1 MNCFKEVKIYFKEKV
16 VGTIFFEYFGDKE
29 IISFSFSN
37 EYLIDP
43 VNSLILD
50 PCLSLYEGRQYAN
63 EKLFFGF
70 INDMLPDRWG
80 KSLISKKI
88 YPDMKRFSL
97 QISIYDYLIN
107 VNDDLRCGALKL
119 SFSKK
124 EDKFLN
130 SVSDILNISEI
141 EKEAVEFNSNYLTK
155 MNIDLLISA
164 GSSLGG
170 ARPKS
175 NCLDENKELWIAKFP
190 SKNDLIDI
198 EKCECAMLKLAKL
211 SGINVPDFNVNKLSR
226 YGSTLFTKRFDR
238 KNGKSF
244 HFISA
249 MTLLGAKDGE
259 NENYSYLD
267 LVSLIKAYS
276 SKPSEDLKELYRR
289 IVFNSLLLN
298 CDDHLRNHGF
308 LMDEENNLSLS
319 PAYDL
324 NPILEKAHHA
334 IKIDNYSSSP
344 NREMLLNISKF
355 FMLSN
360 EEADLI
366 IQEIKSAINSN
377 IDCIFK
383 YYRFSKSDQN
393 YFLECYKKGR
403 SLFNR

>member
-1 MNCFKEVKIYFKEKV
+1 MKYLKEVELYFEKRN
-16 VGTIFFEYFGDKE
+16 VGTIFFEYFNDKE
-29 IISFSFSN
+29 IISFSFSD
-37 EYLIDP
+37 EYLIAP
-43 VNSLILD
+43 VKNLILD
-50 PCLSLYEGRQYAN
+50 PNLSLYEGRQYAN
-63 EKLFFGF
+63 DKSSFGF

-80 KSLISKKI
+80 KALISKKI
-88 YPDMKRFSL
+88 YSETNNL
-97 QISIYDYLIN
+97 SQQISTYDYLTN
-107 VNDDLRCGALKL
+107 VNDELRSGALKL
-119 SFSKK
+119 SALMN
-124 EDKFLN
+124 EDKLSN
-130 SVSDILNISEI
+130 SVPLMLNISDI
-141 EKEAVEFNSNYLTK
+141 EKEAVKFNSDYLTK
-155 MNIDLLISA
+155 TNIDLLISP

-175 NCLDENKELWIAKFP
+175 NCLDENNELWIAKFP
-190 SKNDLIDI
+190 SKNDVIDV

-211 SGINVPDFNVNKLSR
+211 SGINVPDFKVSKLSR

-238 KNGKSF
+238 KNEQRL

-259 NENYSYLD
+259 NDNYSYLD
-267 LVSLIKAYS
+267 LASLIKAYS
-276 SKPSEDLKELYRR
+276 SKPSDDLKELYRR

-324 NPILEKAHHA
+324 NPILEKMHHA

-344 NREMLLNISKF
+344 SREILLNISKF

-366 IQEIKSAINSN
+366 IQEIKDAVNSN
-377 IDCIFK
+377 INWIFK
-383 YYRFSKSDQN
+383 YYHFSKADQN
-393 YFLECYKKGR
+393 YFLECIKKGQ
-403 SLFNR
+403 SLFN